1 MQAASE
7 GCSAS
12 QKAREIV
19 EEAAAEAGLI
29 QGDTARLVK
38 VLLGLSSFSL
48 YPGGCVYTCTS
59 QLEVAM
65 HALWDGCSNTI
76 TMQLLAQVM
85 GPFLDALMGEM
96 TEGEAQRNVLQL
108 ASQELR

>member
-7 GCSAS
+7 GGSAS

-38 VLLGLSSFSL
+38 VLLGLPSFCL
-48 YPGGCVYTCTS
+48 PV
-59 QLEVAM
+59 
-65 HALWDGCSNTI
+65 
-76 TMQLLAQVM
+76 
-85 GPFLDALMGEM
+85 
-96 TEGEAQRNVLQL
+96 
-108 ASQELR
+108 

>member
-12 QKAREIV
+12 QKARETV

-38 VLLGLSSFSL
+38 VLLGLRSYCL
-48 YPGGCVYTCTS
+48 RLMAAYTQCTFEDES
-59 QLEVAM
+59 AM
-65 HALWDGCSNTI
+65 HAL
-76 TMQLLAQVM
+76 
-85 GPFLDALMGEM
+85 
-96 TEGEAQRNVLQL
+96 
-108 ASQELR
+108 